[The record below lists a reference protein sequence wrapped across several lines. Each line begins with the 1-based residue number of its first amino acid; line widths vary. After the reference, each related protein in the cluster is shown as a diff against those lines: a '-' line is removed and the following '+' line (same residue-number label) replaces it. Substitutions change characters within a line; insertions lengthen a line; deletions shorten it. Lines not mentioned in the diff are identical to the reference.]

1 MKLLCLLTGRRTCSG
16 HGSQAIRACA
26 PLLSTARPRAPS
38 LRQRRLFDAANTCR
52 AGEGRGNSAPL
63 KSGEGQGLGSR
74 SRTVHGT
81 PRSSRGLWCDRM
93 QGVPA
98 EVNSRSLPRPPWQQ
112 SVNGGPLVRCHRAVT
127 AATNSNLVVLTAH
140 NTGRNTG
147 HGSRSTG
154 HNTAR
159 PLEDLL
165 WGTGDARLCADRSA
179 ERR

>member
-1 MKLLCLLTGRRTCSG
+1 MVDYRSAGAAKVLLLGPAKGCMALPENLPGCRCVKLLCLLTGRRTCSG

-98 EVNSRSLPRPPWQQ
+98 EVSSRSLPRTPWQQ
-112 SVNGGPLVRCHRAVT
+112 SVNGRPLIRCHRAVRPSMT
-127 AATNSNLVVLTAH
+127 GATRTTQVQ
-140 NTGRNTG
+140 
-147 HGSRSTG
+147 
-154 HNTAR
+154 
-159 PLEDLL
+159 LL
-165 WGTGDARLCADRSA
+165 WS
-179 ERR
+179 